1 MGTALLKI
9 KIMPESPESDLD
21 EIESNAIKIIDQEKG
36 VNPNFERESIA
47 FGLTA
52 LIAIFSMD
60 ESLSTDNFQEKLSN
74 IPKVKSTEIID
85 FRRAFG

>member
-9 KIMPESPESDLD
+9 KMMPSSPDVDLD
-21 EIESNAIKIIDQEKG
+21 EIQSLAEKIITQEKG
-36 VNPNFERESIA
+36 ENPKFEKEPIA

-52 LIAIFSMD
+52 VIAFFAMD
-60 ESLSTDNFQEKLSN
+60 ESLPTDIFEKKLKE
-74 IPKVKSTEIID
+74 IPNVASADIID

>member
-9 KIMPESPESDLD
+9 KMMPESPETDLD
-21 EIESNAIKIIDQEKG
+21 EIESQAKLIIEKEKG
-36 VNPNFERESIA
+36 ENPKFEKESIA

-52 LIAIFSMD
+52 LIAIFAMD
-60 ESLSTDNFQEKLSN
+60 ESLSTDNFQEKLTN
-74 IPKVKSTEIID
+74 IPHVKSAEIID